1 MDYNNR
7 EDLEHESLEEH
18 HEQREKRSN
27 KPLIALVL
35 LAIIGV
41 VGGTFAYFTS
51 QATFQNVFKTKP
63 YSTELTEEFDA
74 PTDWLPG
81 QETSKKVYVTNKG
94 DIDLAVRISYTEE
107 WVGGDGTTKLPL
119 IQTKEDGTEVI
130 AAVINFPNTGDW
142 LAHKEADDVTYYYY
156 KDAIP
161 KDGQTSMFID
171 KVTFNKDVDIDYT
184 CTNVYTYSD
193 GTTST
198 GDSPEAGKT
207 VKTTTQKC
215 NSTGQTY
222 AGATYTLTI
231 KIETVQFDQYKNYW
245 GTTIDLNQ
253 A

>member
-1 MDYNNR
+1 MDYENR
-7 EDLEHESLEEH
+7 DNHYKEEHEH
-18 HEQREKRSN
+18 RTN
-27 KPLIALVL
+27 KPLIALLL
-35 LAIIGV
+35 LAIVGV

-119 IQTKEDGTEVI
+119 IQTKKDGTEVT
-130 AAVINFPNTGDW
+130 AALINFPSTEDW
-142 LAHKEADDVTYYYY
+142 LEQKEDDDVTYYYY
-156 KDAIP
+156 KDALP
-161 KDGQTSMFID
+161 RDGQTSLFID
-171 KVTFNKDVDIDYT
+171 KVTFNKDVDIDYI
-184 CTNVYTYSD
+184 CTNHYVYSD
-193 GTTST
+193 GSTSD
-198 GDSPEAGKT
+198 GDTPTEGKT

-245 GTTIDLNQ
+245 GTNIDLNQ

>member
-1 MDYNNR
+1 MDYDNR
-7 EDLEHESLEEH
+7 EEH
-18 HEQREKRSN
+18 HEKKSN
-27 KPLIALVL
+27 KSLIALVL

-51 QATFQNVFKTKP
+51 QATFANVFKTKP

-107 WVGGDGTTKLPL
+107 WLGGDNTTKLPL
-119 IQTKEDGTEVI
+119 VQTKEDGSEVT
-130 AAVINFPNTGDW
+130 AAIINFPNTADW
-142 LAHKEADDVTYYYY
+142 LERKEADGVTYYYY

-161 KDGQTSMFID
+161 KDGQTSLFID
-171 KVTFNKDVDIDYT
+171 KVTFNKDVDIDYI
-184 CTNVYTYSD
+184 CTNHYTYSD
-193 GTTST
+193 GTSSD
-198 GDSPEAGKT
+198 GEEPVAGKT

-245 GTTIDLNQ
+245 GTEVNLNQ

>member
-1 MDYNNR
+1 MDYDN
-7 EDLEHESLEEH
+7 EEKF
-18 HEQREKRSN
+18 ERKERKNN
-27 KPLIALVL
+27 KPLIALIL
-35 LAIIGV
+35 LAIIGI

-51 QATFQNVFKTKP
+51 QAQFANVFRTKP

-74 PTDWLPG
+74 PTDWVPG

-94 DIDLAVRISYTEE
+94 DVDLAVRISYTEE
-107 WVGGDGTTKLPL
+107 WVGGDGTTKLDL
-119 IQTKEDGTEVI
+119 IQTKADGTKVMV
-130 AAVINFPNTGDW
+130 AVINFPNQEDW
-142 LAHKEADDVTYYYY
+142 LAHKEDDDVTYYYY
-156 KDAIP
+156 KDAIL

-193 GTTST
+193 GSTST
-198 GDSPEAGKT
+198 GDAPDSGKKVT
-207 VKTTTQKC
+207 ATTQRC
-215 NSTGQTY
+215 SSTGQTY

-245 GTTIDLNQ
+245 GTNIDLNQ